1 MAGFGMRAGYGD
13 PRPAASLCSRA
24 RGCKPIVFQEGV
36 AAEHEANGPAKT
48 VQDGAL
54 CKPRLDCHR
63 AVAAASC
70 ENVRFEF
77 VAGDPL
83 NFFTSRSKKN
93 LRPIPR
99 LLWITSLSAEIADML
114 GWWNWQTRT
123 FEGRMPKGV
132 RVQVPSRV
140 PCGTTGRKAAWIED
154 SRGLCIGD
162 GFEQRPGER

>member
-1 MAGFGMRAGYGD
+1 MQTVWRRRFKTGRLQRA
-13 PRPAASLCSRA
+13 PPWESRTPA
-24 RGCKPIVFQEGV
+24 PILGTLLV
-36 AAEHEANGPAKT
+36 
-48 VQDGAL
+48 

-63 AVAAASC
+63 AVAAAPC

-77 VAGDPL
+77 VAAIHRT
-83 NFFTSRSKKN
+83 FFTSRSKKN

-99 LLWITSLSAEIADML
+99 LLEITSLSAKIADML

-162 GFEQRPGER
+162 GFEQRPGEGEEADNCPHNRLRTVA